1 MSAIL
6 ILCLCCSVSSSVAAG
21 GWFTGS
27 IPGTGPHYIKI
38 VEGEKLKKAVGDLSE
53 ELKGINTLAAATE
66 NDSDDGDSQ
75 ATLDLVN
82 FMNDMDKTKC
92 ETFLSTW
99 DKSQE
104 LSVDPTLFYAEVSNV
119 FTLSGTIPKEDH
131 LYKYIGATETE
142 ARYLKEGCIRATTP
156 E

>member
-53 ELKGINTLAAATE
+53 ELKGINTLAA
-66 NDSDDGDSQ
+66 DDQ
-75 ATLDLVN
+75 ATQDLVN
-82 FMNDMDKTKC
+82 FMTDMDKTKC

-119 FTLSGTIPKEDH
+119 FTLSGMMPKEDH
-131 LYKYIGATETE
+131 LYKYIGATEIE
-142 ARYLKEGCIRATTP
+142 ARYLKEGCIRATTL

>member
-53 ELKGINTLAAATE
+53 ELKGINTLAA
-66 NDSDDGDSQ
+66 DDQ
-75 ATLDLVN
+75 ATQDLVN
-82 FMNDMDKTKC
+82 FMTDMDKTKC

-119 FTLSGTIPKEDH
+119 FTLSGMMPKEDH

-142 ARYLKEGCIRATTP
+142 AQYLKEGCLRATTP